1 MKNKIMVAIGCVI
14 LILCFSYIGSL
25 VSNFNFWKMVLILT
39 LEVCFL
45 VSIYND
51 LNRIIWGDKEDY
63 HKNEILKVKKNTNKS
78 KRKWKPYRNV
88 KK

>member
-1 MKNKIMVAIGCVI
+1 
-14 LILCFSYIGSL
+14 
-25 VSNFNFWKMVLILT
+25 MVLILT
-39 LEVCFL
+39 LEVCLL

-51 LNRIIWGDKEDY
+51 LNRIIWGDKEGY
-63 HKNEILKVKKNTNKS
+63 PKNEILKVKKNTNKS